1 MSQQHAATS
10 ADSIGGGEASR
21 RLTVVLLSLFG
32 LWFAGLALRP
42 VDRSTWLLENALV
55 VLALVVLWFI
65 RHVFTLSRRASL
77 LLFVFLCLHEVG
89 AHYTYSKVPY
99 DRWLDALT
107 GHTLRELFDFERNHY
122 DRLLH
127 FSGGLL
133 LAPILRELFLKTS
146 RLGDFGARVA
156 ALGAVMSASMVYE
169 LIEWGAGVL
178 LGGDSA
184 AAYLGTQGD
193 QWDAHKDMALAT
205 LGSLITLPL
214 LPRVAR

>member
-1 MSQQHAATS
+1 MS
-10 ADSIGGGEASR
+10 ADSIGGGQASR
-21 RLTVVLLSLFG
+21 RLTLVLGSLFG
-32 LWFAGLALRP
+32 LWFAVLAIRP
-42 VDRSTWLLENALV
+42 ADRSTWLLENALV
-55 VLALVVLWFI
+55 VLLFVALWFA
-65 RHVFTLSRRASL
+65 RHTFVLSRRASL
-77 LLFVFLCLHEVG
+77 LLFVFLFLHEVG

-99 DRWLDALT
+99 DRWLEALS
-107 GHTLRELFDFERNHY
+107 GHTLRDLFHFERNHY

-169 LIEWGAGVL
+169 LIEWAAGVL

-205 LGSLITLPL
+205 LGGLVTLPL
-214 LPRVAR
+214 LPRAARTSGVR